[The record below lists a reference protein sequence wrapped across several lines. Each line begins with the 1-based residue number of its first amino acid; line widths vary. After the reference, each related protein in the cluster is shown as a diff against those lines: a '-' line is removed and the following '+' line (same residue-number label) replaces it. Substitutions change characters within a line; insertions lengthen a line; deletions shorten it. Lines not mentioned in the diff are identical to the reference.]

1 MKLTEE
7 QKQSICAVYERAM
20 TMREKFSGQHLLI
33 AIDIDGYETFEI
45 RAYEDNGRLGLNQ
58 LAADR
63 VDLYDKKRCFAVIEE
78 VEKYCDTFIGNKAEA
93 KKARIAA
100 LEKEL
105 ADLKAMED

>member
-7 QKQSICAVYERAM
+7 QKQTICAVYERAM
-20 TMREKFSGQHLLI
+20 TMKEKFSGQHLLI
-33 AIDIDGYETFEI
+33 AIDIDGYETFDI

-63 VDLYDKKRCFAVIEE
+63 VDLYNEKRCFQAIAEIED
-78 VEKYCDTFIGNKAEA
+78 YCDTFLNNNEDA

-100 LEKEL
+100 LEEEL
-105 ADLKAMED
+105 AKLKED